1 MIRFILRSAV
11 ATAALAVAKRIY
23 DATAPNIFTNAIIR
37 INNGE
42 LRCSKGSIPSP
53 ALRAAQRVIAE
64 AAVAKG
70 AIRITKGRKIR
81 FSDSIPAAERQRLRN
96 ILLNA

>member
-1 MIRFILRSAV
+1 M
-11 ATAALAVAKRIY
+11 LAM
-23 DATAPNIFTNAIIR
+23 
-37 INNGE
+37 
-42 LRCSKGSIPSP
+42 
-53 ALRAAQRVIAE
+53 ALRAAERVIAE